1 MEHMFEVVFLKP
13 NSTSLFTIMDL
24 RDSYWGGGVQAFEI
38 LKLLNGT
45 NSGGLVISSRCWPTT
60 YHATG

>member
-1 MEHMFEVVFLKP
+1 M
-13 NSTSLFTIMDL
+13 
-24 RDSYWGGGVQAFEI
+24 QAFEI

-60 YHATG
+60 YHATGQKMEVPILNACKNVKVIS